1 MFASGVWTSWELRK
15 NSLGCWPQWQIRTGG
30 RWARRKLQLGIISTF
45 AGPRA
50 QGVKVTLETHHR
62 FRLNSVIS
70 YDVCCF
76 FYDFLA
82 SQDLVTLVTPLDID
96 LQMSQPPT
104 PRMEPLKGVAA
115 GIIHVKS
122 CDLYGASRLNQT
134 IADCMMQRDVH
145 CFLGIF
151 RSC

>member
-1 MFASGVWTSWELRK
+1 MNVMRAEEEL
-15 NSLGCWPQWQIRTGG
+15 TGLLTTMTDPNWRPVG
-30 RWARRKLQLGIISTF
+30 EEEAATWNHLDLRRSK
-45 AGPRA
+45 GPRG
-50 QGVKVTLETHHR
+50 Q
-62 FRLNSVIS
+62 S
-70 YDVCCF
+70 YAWNPPPIPAKLCDFVWCLLI
-76 FYDFLA
+76 FYDFVGFPRFGH
-82 SQDLVTLVTPLDID
+82 SGHSSVDID

-122 CDLYGASRLNQT
+122 CDLYGANRLNQT

-151 RSC
+151 KSW